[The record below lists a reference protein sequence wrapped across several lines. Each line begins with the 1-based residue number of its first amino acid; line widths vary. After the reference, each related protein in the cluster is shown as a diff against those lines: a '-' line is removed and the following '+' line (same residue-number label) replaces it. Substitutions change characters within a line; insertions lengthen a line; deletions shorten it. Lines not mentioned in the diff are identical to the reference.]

1 MYKKLILIL
10 SLMYVAQAVQANIRV
25 FACEPEWAALAAEL
39 GGNKIEVYQ
48 ATSAFQDPHHIEARP
63 SLIAKMRRADL
74 LVCTGAGLEESWLPL
89 VIRQSANQ
97 KVLPG
102 QTGYFEAAMQVPR
115 LAIPETV
122 DRQHGDVHPHGNP
135 HVHLD
140 PHRLLIIARAL
151 AKRLGQVAAVDPGYY
166 QQRLNMFEAKWNKA
180 IKRWEEQAE
189 PLKGI
194 NVAVYH
200 KDWLYLFDWLQIDI
214 VATLE
219 PKPGIAPSAG
229 YLAGLITE
237 LKTKPAKMVVYAS
250 YQNDRAA
257 KWLGEQLKYPV
268 VKLPY
273 TVGGSED
280 AKSLVDLFDVT
291 INRLLSALRNNND

>member
-10 SLMYVAQAVQANIRV
+10 SLLYMAQAVQANIRI
-25 FACEPEWAALAAEL
+25 FACEPEWAALASEL
-39 GGNKIEVYQ
+39 GGNKVDIYQ

-63 SLIAKMRRADL
+63 SLIAKMRRADM
-74 LVCTGAGLEESWLPL
+74 LVCTGAGLEEGWLPL

-102 QTGYFEAAMQVPR
+102 QPGHFEAAMQIPR
-115 LAIPETV
+115 LDIPETV
-122 DRQHGDVHPHGNP
+122 DRQHGDVHPQGNP

-140 PHRLLIIARAL
+140 PRRLIIIARAL
-151 AKRLGQVAAVDPGYY
+151 TTRLGKVDAAELDYY
-166 QQRLNMFEAKWNKA
+166 QQRLTMFEAKWNKA
-180 IKRWEEQAE
+180 IQRWEQQAE

-200 KDWLYLFDWLQIDI
+200 KDWLYLFDWLKINI
-214 VATLE
+214 AATLE
-219 PKPGIAPSAG
+219 PRPGIAPSAG
-229 YLAGLITE
+229 YLASLKSE
-237 LKTKPAKMVVYAS
+237 LKTNPARMVVYAS
-250 YQNDRAA
+250 YQSDRAA
-257 KWLGEQLKYPV
+257 NWLGQQLKYPV

-280 AKSLVDLFDVT
+280 TKSLVDLFDVT
-291 INRLLSALRNNND
+291 INRMLSALQNHDD